1 MKKILEILML
11 IMIIVLTGC
20 NHNKSL
26 FETRRKSRNII
37 LDSKNSKDKA
47 SKDREISTITNL
59 NGDNIIISEYKHK
72 ESRRSRN
79 EKNIR
84 NINVNNGNS
93 INRM

>member
-1 MKKILEILML
+1 MKKILEISILT
-11 IMIIVLTGC
+11 IVIVLTGC

-37 LDSKNSKDKA
+37 LDSKDKA
-47 SKDREISTITNL
+47 GKDRGINTITNL
-59 NGDNIIISEYKHK
+59 NGDSIIISEYKHK
-72 ESRRSRN
+72 ESRRPRN

-84 NINVNNGNS
+84 NINVNNGDS